1 MVNQLLSLKY
11 RTGRLL
17 RHLTGNIS
25 LEIDTLKALT
35 HVFDDEYW
43 KRRCDELSCGVCLH
57 QWGLTWKQC
66 FAEHFICQVS
76 AQTGTVV
83 SRFVL
88 LLCLN
93 GDSTS
98 GTQSLLGVKDFQD
111 YIFSFSFKALGLS
124 AVKLNSLCSM
134 LPNLTRV
141 ELSGVQS
148 GLPTEYALKHFSL
161 KLADARSVAS
171 ALSNPQCLAT
181 LIIQSSSINDDLLRV
196 LMNGLVTNGGVT
208 HLDLSHNEI
217 TDHGVRLICSLL
229 GEHGVLAYLAL
240 ADNLIQ
246 REGGRY
252 LGKALCANQS
262 LVALNLRLNR
272 LKDAGGEH
280 LLDGLLE
287 KSSLTAINL
296 AANFLGSVTALT
308 LSRILLGDSSHL
320 RELDLSSNEL
330 SNRDMEVLQE
340 AARSSLVTSGSQD
353 L

>member
-66 FAEHFICQVS
+66 FAEHFICQ
-76 AQTGTVV
+76 
-83 SRFVL
+83 
-88 LLCLN
+88 
-93 GDSTS
+93 

-340 AARSSLVTSGSQD
+340 AARSSLVTCNLDMRLNKESAG
-353 L
+353 